1 MRHLETLGNARIKDA
16 ITTFFGVNPIGLSV
30 KNLDETLAFY
40 QKAINIEVIKRK
52 KSQICLSL
60 PRAGDQHVSN
70 TVHYR

>member
-52 KSQICLSL
+52 KIANL
-60 PRAGDQHVSN
+60 P
-70 TVHYR
+70 

>member
-16 ITTFFGVNPIGLSV
+16 ITTFVGVNPIELSV

-52 KSQICLSL
+52 KIANL
-60 PRAGDQHVSN
+60 P
-70 TVHYR
+70 